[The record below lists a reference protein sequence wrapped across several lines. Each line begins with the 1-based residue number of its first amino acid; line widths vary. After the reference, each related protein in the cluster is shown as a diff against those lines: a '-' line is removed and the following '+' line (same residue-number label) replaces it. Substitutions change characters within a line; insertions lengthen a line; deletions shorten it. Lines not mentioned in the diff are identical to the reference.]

1 MSTQLGAAP
10 ASSPFDG
17 RDASSRSA
25 SSRSRAWQAFRLS
38 NQAVQA
44 SKPSLSG
51 FGSRRTR
58 SDSQTCQS
66 SSSLSCAGSTPDE
79 RCVSWKPAL
88 KRTWRPPSKLS
99 TSPHHGSGSGDGGGY
114 STIPPVPR
122 EPPRFKPPLGVVV
135 VVGSFKYSFFIRL
148 TRPNC

>member
-88 KRTWRPPSKLS
+88 NRTWRPPSKLS
-99 TSPHHGSGSGDGGGY
+99 TSRAKAAFAQRRRRRASSSGF
-114 STIPPVPR
+114 STIASRMSRSAATASP
-122 EPPRFKPPLGVVV
+122 
-135 VVGSFKYSFFIRL
+135 
-148 TRPNC
+148 